1 MRRPLHRGTSDRTGF
16 TSFFSNFMVDGAE
29 PILQLESLVETQ
41 MKILDFIEKD
51 GEGKYS
57 CYKTNNINQSGTNK
71 NDRKRKYSY

>member
-1 MRRPLHRGTSDRTGF
+1 
-16 TSFFSNFMVDGAE
+16 MVDGAE

-51 GEGKYS
+51 GEWKYS